1 MIGNRRVRV
10 NADQI
15 EEKEIKSMKQTK
27 EYGFKMSDEEIM
39 VRIMLNHLK

>member
-10 NADQI
+10 SVDPI
-15 EEKEIKSMKQTK
+15 EEKDMTCMKQSK
-27 EYGFKMSDEEIM
+27 EYGFTLSDEEIM